1 VEIKIFPYIPPPD
14 FFRKRGEFLSTRFI
28 SAGKTGYSGASSTD
42 KILMQEIREDT
53 AQKEEQEKKV
63 HLCQPDEH
71 KSCGACCGL
80 YNYRDNRRGVLAER
94 LRRRTKIFTLLRDDP
109 GRYRHEVAGLEGAKL
124 YETIYNCEF
133 LAFVDEEE
141 KRVGCLLHPQLN
153 NGVDLRGISFYG
165 DALCRQHLC
174 PSHEKLTARE
184 KGVVVR
190 LLDDWYLYG
199 LCITDIDLV
208 KTYLFHI
215 QNALGEEFD
224 PAQLDATPALK
235 RLMKGFFSWKGQWP
249 FRREKALRFGK
260 YYFLEGEYHIARI
273 DYGRL
278 GLDPSPYDGIFLSL
292 ASEFRDRT
300 EVSVAEGMVHDNIEG
315 VIARYLTG

>member
-1 VEIKIFPYIPPPD
+1 M
-14 FFRKRGEFLSTRFI
+14 S
-28 SAGKTGYSGASSTD
+28 
-42 KILMQEIREDT
+42 EDT
-53 AQKEEQEKKV
+53 AQKEEQGKRR

-80 YNYRDNRRGVLAER
+80 YNYRDNRREVLSER
-94 LRRRTKIFTLLRDDP
+94 LRRRTEIFTLLRSDLQ
-109 GRYRHEVAGLEGAKL
+109 RYSHKVAVLEGAKL

-133 LAFVDEEE
+133 LGFIDAGE

-153 NGVDLRGISFYG
+153 DGVDLRVISFYG
-165 DALCRQHLC
+165 DVLCRQHLC
-174 PSHEKLTARE
+174 PSHEKLSAVE
-184 KGVVVR
+184 KEMVVC

-224 PAQLDATPALK
+224 PAQLDTSPTLK
-235 RLMKGFFSWKGQWP
+235 RLMKAFFSWKGHWP
-249 FRREKALRFGK
+249 FRRTGALRFGK
-260 YYFLEGEYHIARI
+260 YYFLEGEYHSARI

-292 ASEFRDRT
+292 ASEFSDRI
-300 EVSVAEGMVHDNIEG
+300 EVLTAEGMVRDNIEG

>member
-1 VEIKIFPYIPPPD
+1 MEN
-14 FFRKRGEFLSTRFI
+14 L
-28 SAGKTGYSGASSTD
+28 
-42 KILMQEIREDT
+42 
-53 AQKEEQEKKV
+53 

-80 YNYRDNRRGVLAER
+80 YNYRDNGRAAVIER
-94 LRRRTKIFTLLRDDP
+94 MRRRTEIFAALRGDP
-109 GRYRHEVAGLEGAKL
+109 DQYSHKVAAFEGAKL

-133 LAFVDEEE
+133 LGFVDKGQ

-153 NGVDLRGISFYG
+153 DGADLRGISFYG

-174 PSHEKLTARE
+174 PSHEKLTTPE
-184 KGVVVR
+184 KEVVIR

-199 LCITDIDLV
+199 LCITDIDLI

-224 PAQLDATPALK
+224 PARLDTSPTLK
-235 RLMKGFFSWKGQWP
+235 GLMKAFFSWKEQWP
-249 FRREKALRFGK
+249 FRRKKALRFGK

-273 DYGRL
+273 DYGKL

-292 ASEFRDRT
+292 ASEFRDST
-300 EVSVAEGMVHDNIEG
+300 EVSAAEGMVHDNIEG
-315 VIARYLTG
+315 VVARYVTG